1 MWIDW
6 RAKFFSPWCQ
16 LGTGPALC
24 ELRTVNYPAVSPSHS
39 SQAAVCFIVVLSSYN
54 LLHGLKKKDFS
65 AHITTVF
72 ALETLC
78 FFHETELLTKH
89 LSFFE
94 LFFCWSPPALISNKP
109 FWLDFTVFFH
119 NLLTYFNTC
128 TSFCSRCTCHH
139 SDSQTIPASM
149 YIQKNLKACVHLLVV
164 FRS

>member
-1 MWIDW
+1 MLSAGNRSCIVWAEDSQLSCS
-6 RAKFFSPWCQ
+6 FSI
-16 LGTGPALC
+16 TF
-24 ELRTVNYPAVSPSHS
+24 ES
-39 SQAAVCFIVVLSSYN
+39 SRCLFIVVLSSYN

-89 LSFFE
+89 LSLFE
-94 LFFCWSPPALISNKP
+94 LFFCWSPPALISKKS
-109 FWLDFTVFFH
+109 FWLDFTVSFH
-119 NLLTYFNTC
+119 NLLTYF
-128 TSFCSRCTCHH
+128 SFCSCCTWRH
-139 SDSQTIPASM
+139 SFTDSQTIPAST